1 MNFRDVPSDLYKP
14 QTIHVVHQSPS
25 RILRF
30 LVDLLLLLSLAASA
44 YWFPWGKAYDE
55 LTYER
60 YLLQGTGVVSGA
72 NVVSVQDRGV
82 GGDCDFRKMGKPD
95 HLKKCY
101 GKRSS

>member
-1 MNFRDVPSDLYKP
+1 MNFQDIPSTLYKP
-14 QTIHVVHQSPS
+14 QTINVVHIMPS
-25 RILRF
+25 RLSRW
-30 LVDLLLLLSLAASA
+30 LVDLLLLVSLAASA
-44 YWFPWGKAYDE
+44 YWFPWNRVHDE

-60 YLLQGTGVVSGA
+60 YLLQGAGVVSGE

-101 GKRSS
+101 GKRA

>member
-1 MNFRDVPSDLYKP
+1 MNFQDIPSTLYIP
-14 QTIHVVHQSPS
+14 QTINVVHIKPS
-25 RILRF
+25 RLTRW
-30 LVDLLLLLSLAASA
+30 LVDLLLLVSLAASV
-44 YWFPWGKAYDE
+44 YWFPWSRVYDE

-60 YLLQGTGVVSGA
+60 YLLQGTGVVSGE

-101 GKRSS
+101 GKRA

>member
-1 MNFRDVPSDLYKP
+1 MNFQDVPSNLYKP
-14 QTIHVVHQSPS
+14 QTINVVHQSS
-25 RILRF
+25 SLLLRF
-30 LVDLLLLLSLAASA
+30 LVDLLLLLSLTASA
-44 YWFPWGKAYDE
+44 YWFPWGKVYDE

-60 YLLQGTGVVSGA
+60 YLLQGTGVVSGE

-101 GKRSS
+101 GKRS